1 MQGNS
6 GVVSGEEGMST
17 YGERLIRSARQALA
31 IAKGEMEPAFIY
43 TDVDVAKIRA
53 KLKMSQAEF
62 ADMIQVSK
70 RVVQEWEQRRKA
82 PSGPARALL
91 KVVERAPQTVK
102 RVLKAA

>member
-1 MQGNS
+1 
-6 GVVSGEEGMST
+6 VSK
-17 YGERLIRSARQALA
+17 YGQRLIKSVKEAIA

>member
-1 MQGNS
+1 
-6 GVVSGEEGMST
+6 VSK
-17 YGERLIRSARQALA
+17 YGQRLIKSVKEAIA
-31 IAKGEMEPAFIY
+31 IAKGEMEPAFTY

-62 ADMIQVSK
+62 ADMIQVPK